1 MEVVVVFL
9 AAAQGLVACTGLVG
23 LLVGLVAALVGD
35 LVVVHRQGPVHLL
48 KVAAWA
54 GMQQLA
60 LQVTLQLALSLQLGL
75 AMALPI

>member
-1 MEVVVVFL
+1 MVFL

-35 LVVVHRQGPVHLL
+35 LVVVLLHRQGPVHLL